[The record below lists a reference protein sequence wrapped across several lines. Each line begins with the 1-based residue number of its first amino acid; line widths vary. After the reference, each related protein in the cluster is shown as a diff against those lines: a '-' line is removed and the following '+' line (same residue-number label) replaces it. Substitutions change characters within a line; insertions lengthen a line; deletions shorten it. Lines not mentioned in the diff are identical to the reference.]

1 MEYKIVNSVTDLPEF
16 DKELPI
22 LADIETGGLY
32 TNLRMCQFLQPQTSE
47 TIYIVDIA
55 PTGYNEDDYQHEL
68 QLLKDYIV
76 DHHTVWYN
84 SSYDLGTMDISP
96 DRVDDLFY
104 AMKSAYPAFQ
114 EFGLKKVVKKL
125 RYTQGLYDSTEE
137 DHGSKGYP
145 KGSYISKSGYRYAA
159 IDVLALSLI
168 WQDVKIQHIIKSNV
182 AYQVDMLSQ
191 KYALIYQQNG
201 LLLNKGSW
209 KKELARAKI
218 DYEKWSLE
226 LPADLN
232 PNSYIQVRKY
242 LDTDKSDAEAL
253 VAYSLSGKPLASKAA
268 AIIKVKKY
276 RKEVSYL
283 QSINYDRMIT
293 KFNPAGAISGR
304 FTSAGGDLENGFN
317 AQQIP
322 RQFQY
327 LFNSATKDTV
337 VIDADYSTLELRLAC
352 TIFGAEHMRQQLLD
366 GRDLHTEMVL
376 ATNKSKKLHPEKGV
390 IKSLGTEIDTGEWVT
405 SEDRVKAKAINFG
418 FVFGMSAPS
427 FVPYAYTSYGIEYTQ
442 EQAKEVRENYFKLY
456 PEFRVHHSHIW
467 NNYKNGGFTVQTAL
481 GRRVKPRLGTDGIN
495 IPVQGS
501 GAETTKL
508 AVHYLVKDYGEE
520 VLKYIYNC
528 VHDAIYLRVPS
539 KDKELV
545 EHWANALEASMLK
558 AWVEIGKTSSFKFKD
573 IPMIAEVEINE

>member
-1 MEYKIVNSVTDLPEF
+1 MEYKIINSISELPEF

-22 LADIETGGLY
+22 FSDIETSGLY
-32 TNLRMCQFLQPQTSE
+32 TNLRMCQFLQPQTTE
-47 TIYIVDIA
+47 TIFIVDIA
-55 PTGYNEDDYQHEL
+55 PTGFNEETYQIEL
-68 QLLKDYIV
+68 QQLKDYICQ
-76 DHHTVWYN
+76 HHTVWYN

-104 AMKSAYPAFQ
+104 VIKSAYPAFQ

-137 DHGSKGYP
+137 DHGSKSYP
-145 KGSYISKSGYRYAA
+145 KGSYISRSGYRYAA
-159 IDVLALSLI
+159 IDVLALSLM
-168 WQDVKIQHIIKSNV
+168 WNDTKVQHIIKSNI
-182 AYQVDMLSQ
+182 AYKVDMLSQ
-191 KYALIYQQNG
+191 KYSLVYQRNG
-201 LLLNKGSW
+201 LLLNRGNW
-209 KKELARAKI
+209 KKELARARL
-218 DYEKWSLE
+218 DYEYWSLE
-226 LPADLN
+226 LPTDLN
-232 PNSYIQVRKY
+232 PNSYIQVRKF
-242 LDTDKSDAEAL
+242 LGTEKSDAEAL
-253 VAYSLSGKPLASKAA
+253 IAYSLSNKPLASKAA

-283 QSINYDRMIT
+283 ESINYDRMIT

-352 TIFGAEHMRQQLLD
+352 TIFGSEHMRQQLKD
-366 GRDLHTEMVL
+366 GRDLHTDMVL
-376 ATNKSKKLHPEKGV
+376 ATNPNKELHPDGV
-390 IKSLGTEIDTGEWVT
+390 IKSLGTEIDTGKYVT
-405 SEDRVKAKAINFG
+405 SEDRVKAKAVNFG
-418 FVFGMSAPS
+418 FCFGMSAPS
-427 FVPYAYTSYGIEYTQ
+427 FVNYAYTSYGVEYTQ
-442 EQAKEVRENYFKLY
+442 EGAVNVRNGYFKLY
-456 PEFRVHHSHIW
+456 PEFKKHHSSIW
-467 NNYKNGGFTVQTAL
+467 NNYKDRGFTVQTAL

-508 AVHYLVKDYGEE
+508 AVHYLVIDNPGYNILGW
-520 VLKYIYNC
+520 IYNV
-528 VHDAIYLRVPS
+528 VHDAIYMRVPRDEDY
-539 KDKELV
+539 KHIGTL
-545 EHWANALEASMLK
+545 LEAAMLK
-558 AWVEIGKTSSFKFKD
+558 AWVEIGKTPSFKFKD